1 MGFKKKEGVMK
12 KQSIV
17 TQHPITSKTPP
28 STSIPKPAWLVEHF
42 DSLIYNMGYDAY
54 IEKALRCPCCDKAT
68 GQALSTCHNCL
79 GRGWFF
85 VDKRQTRVVAQSME
99 NQRRNSQTGEI
110 NRGNARITARASDKL
125 GFMDRVM
132 LLDLTAWYT
141 ELLNPIEYEDE
152 LIAYPVYEPLEIS
165 NIYLYGGDNVKLIPL
180 TPNQYEISGNKII
193 FDKSLE
199 ELVPAEDMNQKFPEM
214 TISIR
219 YSYHPVYHIIDANRE
234 LTKVREKGCSFS
246 DDNLR
251 QVPMLYVG
259 RKAHYIFDAQKFNN
273 NAFEN
278 TVIE

>member
-1 MGFKKKEGVMK
+1 MSDKK
-12 KQSIV
+12 SII
-17 TQHPITSKTPP
+17 TQHPITAQTPP
-28 STSIPKPAWLVEHF
+28 SFDLPKPHWDVNKFE
-42 DSLIYNMGYDAY
+42 SLIYNMGYDAY

-85 VDKRQTRVVAQSME
+85 VDKRQTRIVAQSME
-99 NQRRNSQTGEI
+99 NQRRNSQTGEV
-110 NRGNARITARASDKL
+110 NHGNARITARASDKL

-180 TPNQYEISGNKII
+180 TPSQYEISGNKII
-193 FDKSLE
+193 FNKSLE
-199 ELVPAEDMNQKFPEM
+199 ELVPVEDMNQKFPEM

-219 YSYHPVYHIIDANRE
+219 YSHYPVYHIIDEERS
-234 LTKVREKGCSFS
+234 LTKVRENGCSFT
-246 DDNLR
+246 DGQLK
-251 QVPMLYVG
+251 QVPMLYIG
-259 RKAHYIFDAQKFNN
+259 RVAHYIFDAQKFNN

>member
-1 MGFKKKEGVMK
+1 MSDKK
-12 KQSIV
+12 SII
-17 TQHPITSKTPP
+17 TQHPITAQTPP
-28 STSIPKPAWLVEHF
+28 SLDLPKPHWDVNKFEG
-42 DSLIYNMGYDAY
+42 LIYNMGYDAY

-110 NRGNARITARASDKL
+110 NHGNARITARASDKL
-125 GFMDRVM
+125 GFMDRIM

-180 TPNQYEISGNKII
+180 TTSQYNISGNKII

-199 ELVPAEDMNQKFPEM
+199 ELVPVEDMNQKFPEM

-219 YSYHPVYHIIDANRE
+219 YSHYPVYHIIDEERS
-234 LTKVREKGCSFS
+234 LTKVRENGCSFT
-246 DDNLR
+246 DGQLK
-251 QVPMLYVG
+251 QVPMLYIG
-259 RKAHYIFDAQKFNN
+259 RIAHYIFDAIKYNN
-273 NAFEN
+273 SAFEN
-278 TVIE
+278 SIIT

>member
-1 MGFKKKEGVMK
+1 MSDKK
-12 KQSIV
+12 SII
-17 TQHPITSKTPP
+17 TQHPITAQTPP
-28 STSIPKPAWLVEHF
+28 SLDLPKPHWDVNKFE
-42 DSLIYNMGYDAY
+42 SLIYNMGYDAY

-110 NRGNARITARASDKL
+110 NHGNARITARASDKL

-199 ELVPAEDMNQKFPEM
+199 ELVPVEDMNQKFPEM

-219 YSYHPVYHIIDANRE
+219 YSHYPVYHIIDEERS
-234 LTKVREKGCSFS
+234 LTKVRENGCSFT
-246 DDNLR
+246 DGQLK

>member
-1 MGFKKKEGVMK
+1 MSDKR
-12 KQSIV
+12 SII
-17 TQHPITSKTPP
+17 TQHPITAQTPP
-28 STSIPKPAWLVEHF
+28 SLDLPKPHWDVNKFEG
-42 DSLIYNMGYDAY
+42 LIYNMGYDAY

-85 VDKRQTRVVAQSME
+85 VDKRQTRIVAQSME
-99 NQRRNSQTGEI
+99 NLRRNSQTGEI
-110 NRGNARITARASDKL
+110 NHGTARITARASDKL

-180 TPNQYEISGNKII
+180 TPSQYNISGNKII

-199 ELVPAEDMNQKFPEM
+199 ELVPVEDMNQKFPEM

-234 LTKVREKGCSFS
+234 LTKVREKGCFFS

-251 QVPMLYVG
+251 QVPMLYIG
-259 RKAHYIFDAQKFNN
+259 RKAHYIFDAQRFNN